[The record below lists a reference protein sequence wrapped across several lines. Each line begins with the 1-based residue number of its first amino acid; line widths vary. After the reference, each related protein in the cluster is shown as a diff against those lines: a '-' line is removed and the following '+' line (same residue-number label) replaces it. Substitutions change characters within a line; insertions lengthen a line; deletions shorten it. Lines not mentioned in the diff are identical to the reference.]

1 MTSATPDSAF
11 LNSEGLGKLQT
22 PKLILIDLD
31 GTMIDTVPD
40 LARAV
45 DEMMLELSLPQRGEA
60 TVRHWV
66 GNGIERLVKRALLGQ
81 LEGEPEEA
89 LFRRA
94 LPIFK
99 KHYEE
104 YNGRFSVLFPGV
116 CDTLIWLKSQSCS
129 LSCITNKAEQFTI
142 PLLKALGIHDNF
154 RLIICGDTLPV
165 QKPDPLPLLHAAQ
178 FFQVAPQEALMIGD
192 SINDVQAARAAGF
205 HIVCVTY
212 GYNHGQDIR
221 TAAPDAVIDSFLEI
235 PKVVR
240 F

>member
-1 MTSATPDSAF
+1 MALP
-11 LNSEGLGKLQT
+11 T

-40 LARAV
+40 LAYAV
-45 DEMMLELSLPQRGEA
+45 DQMMLELNLPQRGESE
-60 TVRHWV
+60 VRHWV

-81 LEGEPEEA
+81 LDGEPEEA
-89 LFRRA
+89 VFFQA

-99 KHYEE
+99 KHYAEC
-104 YNGRFSVLFPGV
+104 NGRHSVLFPGV
-116 CDTLIWLKSQSCS
+116 RDTLTWLTSQTCP
-129 LSCITNKAEQFTI
+129 LACITNKAEQFTL
-142 PLLKALGIHDNF
+142 PLLKALGIHNEF
-154 RLIICGDTLPV
+154 RLIISGDTLPV
-165 QKPDPLPLLHAAQ
+165 KKPDPLPLLHAAQ
-178 FFQVAPQEALMIGD
+178 FFQVAPQDALMIGD

-205 HIVCVTY
+205 HIICVSY

-235 PKVVR
+235 PQVVQ